1 MLVWCV
7 LTVLSGAGAGA
18 EASVKQ
24 QLGCRRKMVGV
35 RLHKTDYEGDYCTKC
50 FKNLI
55 KKKSKKDP
63 CTIEGLVNEVESIM
77 GAKEIGRESKTI
89 RDPPT
94 PEPAPEPSPCKKQCK
109 ARDKSPG
116 KARDKS
122 PSKTQ
127 GKARDKSPGKAQ
139 GKSRD
144 KSPAKAKG
152 KAVRTTYGIKFEIT
166 KEDKDASK

>member
-1 MLVWCV
+1 M
-7 LTVLSGAGAGA
+7 LSGAGAGA

-77 GAKEIGRESKTI
+77 EAKEIGRESKTI

-94 PEPAPEPSPCKKQCK
+94 PEPAREPSPGKTQCK
-109 ARDKSPG
+109 TRDKSPG
-116 KARDKS
+116 K
-122 PSKTQ
+122 T
-127 GKARDKSPGKAQ
+127 Q

-144 KSPAKAKG
+144 KSPSKAQGKTRDKSGDKSRDKSPAGKAQG